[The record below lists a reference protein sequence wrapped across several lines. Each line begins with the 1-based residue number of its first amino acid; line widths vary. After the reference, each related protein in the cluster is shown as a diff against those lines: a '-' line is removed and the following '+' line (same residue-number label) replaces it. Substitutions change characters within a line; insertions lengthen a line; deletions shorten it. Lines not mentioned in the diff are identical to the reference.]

1 MQEKLE
7 NSFFNKKIIY
17 IFLYFLGACHGV
29 RVIILGIQISVPK
42 RVTIFT
48 AIIPVI
54 KRDLLPKN
62 ISSKL
67 LTYFLSPNL
76 KRCFLN
82 NNRNIRVRLVTEFLT
97 RGNKISLILPLKW
110 IGHNFRKFLLNLKLA
125 KQVIYKHCSSNSI
138 TQEKIIFRI
147 CNK

>member
-82 NNRNIRVRLVTEFLT
+82 NNRNIRVRLVTEF
-97 RGNKISLILPLKW
+97 
-110 IGHNFRKFLLNLKLA
+110 
-125 KQVIYKHCSSNSI
+125 
-138 TQEKIIFRI
+138 
-147 CNK
+147 